1 MKDIYVIGSG
11 GFAKEVF
18 FLLQETKRYN
28 VLGFVDINTEL
39 RSICIDSVH
48 YQIFSE
54 EEIKKDKNVSV
65 AIGIGDPKIIS
76 RIVGK
81 YASVFDFPN
90 IIHPNV
96 VGNWNSIKIGKG
108 NIICSNVNFT
118 LDIQIGSFNVFNLS
132 ATVGHDSRIGDCNV
146 INPTACI
153 SGGVVINNNV
163 LIGANSTI
171 LQYRK
176 IGDNAIV
183 GAGAV
188 VLNDIPENETW
199 VGNPAKKNERKS
211 K

>member
-1 MKDIYVIGSG
+1 MKDIYILGSG

-18 FLLQETKRYN
+18 FLLKQTKLYN
-28 VLGFVDINTEL
+28 VVGFIDLKTDLKSIFVDSIHYPIFTE
-39 RSICIDSVH
+39 D
-48 YQIFSE
+48 
-54 EEIKKDKNVSV
+54 EIEKKSHVTV
-65 AIGIGDPKIIS
+65 ALGVGDPKIIEK
-76 RIVGK
+76 IVSK
-81 YASVFDFPN
+81 YGLIFEFPN
-90 IIHPNV
+90 VIHPNV

-118 LDIQIGSFNVFNLS
+118 TDIIIGSFNIFNLS

-153 SGGVVINNNV
+153 SGGVVISNNV

-176 IGDNAIV
+176 IGENAIV
-183 GAGAV
+183 GAGAL

-199 VGNPAKKNERKS
+199 VGNPAKKIARKS